1 MFAFISTHLLRRPMI
16 GQFSD
21 EQYEGRVLE
30 DFMGDNSTNGK
41 KKATPVRPA
50 AALSWHVNVVA
61 EGSATSASEA
71 GRQGPCSSGHAP

>member
-30 DFMGDNSTNGK
+30 DFMGDNSTNEK

-50 AALSWHVNVVA
+50 AARSL
-61 EGSATSASEA
+61 GM
-71 GRQGPCSSGHAP
+71 